1 MLILSL
7 RYISLLHDRKLLFL
21 NRRGIFRGNV
31 STDLFGLELW
41 LCLVGMTRI
50 VGCLVFSSNC

>member
-7 RYISLLHDRKLLFL
+7 RYISLLHDRKLIFL
-21 NRRGIFRGNV
+21 NQRGILRGNL